1 MAQNRPIWIWQQ
13 EEWPAF
19 HWDDTSLAETLREIH
34 QLQGKLLGHTEAIAD
49 HSSLE
54 TQIDALLQNAIR
66 TNEIEGEELD
76 ANSVRSSLAKRLGVE
91 AAGLPPGTPQ
101 TDGVVDLLLDA
112 TRNFE
117 EPLTEK
123 RLFRWH
129 RGLFPKGSITPIG
142 VCVGTLRGE
151 QPMQVV
157 SGRIDQPTVHFEAPP
172 RKVLQEELDHFLTWF
187 EASRTDATLDPV
199 IRAGLAH
206 FWFVTLHP
214 FDDGNGRLAR
224 AIADLALAQAEQQG
238 IRFYA
243 MAASIANQRTQYYN
257 ILEQCQRGPLDLTP
271 WLTWFLKT
279 LRTTLLSAD
288 EHICTVLTKSR
299 FWAEHAQTI
308 LNERQ
313 VKVLNKLLDT
323 GVDNFEG
330 GMTARKYASI
340 TSVSKATATR
350 ELADLLA
357 KNCLEK
363 LPGGGRSTS
372 YGVRWG
378 ESKV

>member
-1 MAQNRPIWIWQQ
+1 MAQNRPIWIWQE

-66 TNEIEGEELD
+66 THEIEGEELD

-117 EPLTEK
+117 EPLTEE

-129 RGLFPKGSITPIG
+129 RGLFPKGSIIPIG

-187 EASRTDATLDPV
+187 KASRTDATLDPI

-313 VKVLNKLLDT
+313 IKMLNKLLDT

-330 GMTARKYASI
+330 GMTARKYASMA
-340 TSVSKATATR
+340 SVSKATATR
-350 ELADLLA
+350 ELADLLV

-372 YGVRWG
+372 YGVRR
-378 ESKV
+378 KVH